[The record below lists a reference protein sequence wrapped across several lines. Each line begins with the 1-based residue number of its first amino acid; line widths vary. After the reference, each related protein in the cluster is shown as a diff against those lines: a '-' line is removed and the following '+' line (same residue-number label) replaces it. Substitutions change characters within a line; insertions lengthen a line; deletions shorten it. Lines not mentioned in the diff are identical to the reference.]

1 MEDRNLI
8 HMPLFNEKEFCIVT
22 FGRSVTFPAHTY
34 GPASRP
40 YYLIHYIISGKGK
53 FKVNQRTY
61 DLKAGQGFLIEPNTQ
76 TVYTSDIEDPW
87 TYVWVAFGGRQAGCL
102 VKSLGL
108 SQDNPIFSCSA
119 ENGKKIDD
127 YISEMLKKNNFS
139 MSDIYYRWG
148 LFFKIVSIFADAQKG
163 AMVKADVN
171 IYVSNMMQYIHN
183 HISENI
189 SVQDVADY
197 VNLTRSYATTIFT
210 KQVGMS
216 PKEYIQNCRLTNARH
231 LLESSS
237 LSVLAVAYSCGFNK
251 SESFVKAF
259 NKKYGITPGKFRK
272 QFQQSGRQLTGRS

>member
-1 MEDRNLI
+1 
-8 HMPLFNEKEFCIVT
+8 
-22 FGRSVTFPAHTY
+22 
-34 GPASRP
+34 
-40 YYLIHYIISGKGK
+40 
-53 FKVNQRTY
+53 
-61 DLKAGQGFLIEPNTQ
+61 
-76 TVYTSDIEDPW
+76 
-87 TYVWVAFGGRQAGCL
+87 
-102 VKSLGL
+102 
-108 SQDNPIFSCSA
+108 
-119 ENGKKIDD
+119 
-127 YISEMLKKNNFS
+127 
-139 MSDIYYRWG
+139 
-148 LFFKIVSIFADAQKG
+148 
-163 AMVKADVN
+163 MVKADVN